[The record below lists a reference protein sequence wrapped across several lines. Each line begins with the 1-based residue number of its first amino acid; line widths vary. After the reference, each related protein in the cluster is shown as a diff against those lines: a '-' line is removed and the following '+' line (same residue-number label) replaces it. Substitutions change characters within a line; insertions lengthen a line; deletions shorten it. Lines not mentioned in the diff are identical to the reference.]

1 MTWWLPA
8 AAGGALVA
16 GYALA
21 LHRRRPALPPWSP
34 WRTTAWLTGAVTVAV
49 ALSPPLMDL
58 AHHDHR
64 AHMAQHLLLG
74 MYAPLALVLAAPVTL
89 ALGALPRRGQL
100 ALTAVLRSPP
110 VHVVGHPVPAALLNV
125 GALFVLYLTPL
136 YGLTQQVLAAHL
148 LLLVHLLLA
157 GCLYTWAIAGPDPAP
172 RRPGMMTRLAVLVVA
187 AGGHAYL
194 AKLLYARADEHPGHG
209 SPGGVAGEAETAA
222 QLMYYGGDVAEI
234 LLAVVLLT
242 TWYRRAAAV
251 RSRGPVA
258 GPPGDHPADHHRTG
272 RGTA

>member
-89 ALGALPRRGQL
+89 ALGALPRR
-100 ALTAVLRSPP
+100 ASSPSPP
-110 VHVVGHPVPAALLNV
+110 SCAARR
-125 GALFVLYLTPL
+125 
-136 YGLTQQVLAAHL
+136 
-148 LLLVHLLLA
+148 
-157 GCLYTWAIAGPDPAP
+157 CTWWVTRC
-172 RRPGMMTRLAVLVVA
+172 RRR
-187 AGGHAYL
+187 Y
-194 AKLLYARADEHPGHG
+194 
-209 SPGGVAGEAETAA
+209 
-222 QLMYYGGDVAEI
+222 
-234 LLAVVLLT
+234 
-242 TWYRRAAAV
+242 
-251 RSRGPVA
+251 
-258 GPPGDHPADHHRTG
+258 
-272 RGTA
+272 